1 MPDESILGYSL
12 NEIGFLSAR
21 HLTYQGVHTCYVI
34 KKTIHKRNMGIS
46 SSSKYHL
53 EVVSESKD
61 YKGIIYVN
69 GCKFDKAKEGRK
81 IGNYSI
87 ITNKNGIVRFS
98 KELSESAALRDV
110 INVAKKIVF
119 QTVLV
124 FLFLGIPT
132 LIYWFHIFTMFFNY

>member
-1 MPDESILGYSL
+1 MLDDSILGYSL
-12 NEIGFLSAR
+12 NEIGFLSAK
-21 HLTYQGVHTCYVI
+21 HLTYQGIHTCYVI
-34 KKTIHKRNMGIS
+34 KKIIHKGSMEIS
-46 SSSKYHL
+46 VSSQYHL
-53 EVVSESKD
+53 EVISESKD
-61 YKGIIYVN
+61 YKGVIYVD
-69 GCKFDKAKEGRK
+69 GCEFDKAKEGRK

-124 FLFLGIPT
+124 VLFLGIPT
-132 LIYWFHIFTMFFNY
+132 LIYWFYIFTMFFNY